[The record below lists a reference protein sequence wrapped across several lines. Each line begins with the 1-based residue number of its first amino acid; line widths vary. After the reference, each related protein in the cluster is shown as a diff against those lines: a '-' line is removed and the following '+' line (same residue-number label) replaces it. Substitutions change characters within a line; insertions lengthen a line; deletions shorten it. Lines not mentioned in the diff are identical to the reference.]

1 MKKLFVLLTLIVGA
15 TATASAVSPLSET
28 VMIQSVLPMV
38 AIAIVFS
45 VPVLITIFY
54 MRYRHRAKI
63 AKYRV
68 VEKSIEAGYELPKGL
83 FDEDSNDKSYLK
95 KGCIKV
101 GVGIGLGV
109 MLWFLTHQFGVACVG
124 ILVFAVGVAEL
135 VIAYFNGEMKQTEAP
150 TTDEEPAE

>member
-1 MKKLFVLLTLIVGA
+1 MKKLFVLLALIVGA
-15 TATASAVSPLSET
+15 TATASAATPLTE
-28 VMIQSVLPMV
+28 VMVDSVLPMV
-38 AIAIVFS
+38 VIAIVSS

-54 MRYRHRAKI
+54 MRYRHQAKI

-68 VEKSIEAGYELPKGL
+68 VEKSIEAGYEIPKGL
-83 FDEDSNDKSYLK
+83 FDEDDNNKSYLK

-109 MLWFLTHQFGVACVG
+109 MLWFLTHQLGVACVG

-135 VIAYFNGEMKQTEAP
+135 VIAYFNGEMKRTETPA
-150 TTDEEPAE
+150 TDEEQAE